1 MSKFYLKVISSNR
14 IFYEGFCTCL
24 IIPSVDGEK
33 AIMAHH
39 EEVIVAVDNGEM
51 RMQKEEGG
59 EWSYAVLGKGF
70 CMVANN
76 RVTVLADTVER
87 PEEVDANR
95 AKEALEKVGLGAQ
108 IHKKPSQMSGGQM
121 QRVAIARALVNDP
134 EILLADEP
142 TGALD
147 SDTSVQVMDLLPSR
161 SW

>member
-59 EWSYAVLGKGF
+59 ELSYAVLGKEF

-95 AKEALEKVGLGAQ
+95 AKEALERAQ
-108 IHKKPSQMSGGQM
+108 ERLRQKQSIQEYHMTQAAM
-121 QRVAIARALVNDP
+121 ARALTRLKETEKFV
-134 EILLADEP
+134 
-142 TGALD
+142 
-147 SDTSVQVMDLLPSR
+147 R
-161 SW
+161 

>member
-76 RVTVLADTVER
+76 RV
-87 PEEVDANR
+87 
-95 AKEALEKVGLGAQ
+95 KEALERAQ
-108 IHKKPSQMSGGQM
+108 ERLRQKQSIQEYHMTQAAM
-121 QRVAIARALVNDP
+121 ARALTRLKETEKFV
-134 EILLADEP
+134 
-142 TGALD
+142 
-147 SDTSVQVMDLLPSR
+147 R
-161 SW
+161 

>member
-51 RMQKEEGG
+51 RMQKEEDG

-95 AKEALEKVGLGAQ
+95 AKEALERAQ
-108 IHKKPSQMSGGQM
+108 ERLRQKQSIQEYHMTQAAM
-121 QRVAIARALVNDP
+121 ARALTRLKETEKFV
-134 EILLADEP
+134 
-142 TGALD
+142 
-147 SDTSVQVMDLLPSR
+147 R
-161 SW
+161 

>member
-87 PEEVDANR
+87 PEEVDVNR
-95 AKEALEKVGLGAQ
+95 AKEALERAQ
-108 IHKKPSQMSGGQM
+108 ERLRQKQSIQEYHMTQAAM
-121 QRVAIARALVNDP
+121 ARALTRLKETEKFV
-134 EILLADEP
+134 
-142 TGALD
+142 
-147 SDTSVQVMDLLPSR
+147 R
-161 SW
+161 

>member
-24 IIPSVDGEK
+24 IGPAVDGEQ

-39 EEVIVAVDNGEM
+39 EETIIAVQNGEM

-59 EWSYAVLGKGF
+59 EWTYAVLGKGF

-95 AKEALEKVGLGAQ
+95 AKEALERAQ
-108 IHKKPSQMSGGQM
+108 ERLRQKQSIQEYHMTQAAM
-121 QRVAIARALVNDP
+121 ARALTRLKETEKFV
-134 EILLADEP
+134 
-142 TGALD
+142 
-147 SDTSVQVMDLLPSR
+147 R
-161 SW
+161 

>member
-95 AKEALEKVGLGAQ
+95 AKEALERAQ
-108 IHKKPSQMSGGQM
+108 ERLRQKQCIHEYHMTQAAM
-121 QRVAIARALVNDP
+121 ARALTRLKETEKFV
-134 EILLADEP
+134 
-142 TGALD
+142 
-147 SDTSVQVMDLLPSR
+147 R
-161 SW
+161 

>member
-87 PEEVDANR
+87 PEEVDVNR
-95 AKEALEKVGLGAQ
+95 AKEALERAQ
-108 IHKKPSQMSGGQM
+108 ERLRQKQSIQEYHTTQ
-121 QRVAIARALVNDP
+121 AALARALTRLK
-134 EILLADEP
+134 ETEKFL
-142 TGALD
+142 
-147 SDTSVQVMDLLPSR
+147 R
-161 SW
+161 

>member
-76 RVTVLADTVER
+76 RVTVLADTLER
-87 PEEVDANR
+87 PEEVDANC
-95 AKEALEKVGLGAQ
+95 AKEALERAQ
-108 IHKKPSQMSGGQM
+108 ERLRQKQSIQEYHMTQAAM
-121 QRVAIARALVNDP
+121 ARALTRLKETEKFV
-134 EILLADEP
+134 
-142 TGALD
+142 
-147 SDTSVQVMDLLPSR
+147 R
-161 SW
+161 

>member
-95 AKEALEKVGLGAQ
+95 AKEALERAQ
-108 IHKKPSQMSGGQM
+108 ERLRQKQSIHEYHMTQAAM
-121 QRVAIARALVNDP
+121 ARALTRLKETEKFV
-134 EILLADEP
+134 
-142 TGALD
+142 
-147 SDTSVQVMDLLPSR
+147 R
-161 SW
+161 

>member
-59 EWSYAVLGKGF
+59 DWSYAVLGKGF

-95 AKEALEKVGLGAQ
+95 AKEALERAQ
-108 IHKKPSQMSGGQM
+108 ERLRQKQSIQEYHMTQAAM
-121 QRVAIARALVNDP
+121 ARALTRLKETEKFV
-134 EILLADEP
+134 
-142 TGALD
+142 
-147 SDTSVQVMDLLPSR
+147 R
-161 SW
+161 

>member
-95 AKEALEKVGLGAQ
+95 AKEALERAQ
-108 IHKKPSQMSGGQM
+108 ERLRQKQSIQEYHMTQAAM
-121 QRVAIARALVNDP
+121 ARAFTRLKETEKFV
-134 EILLADEP
+134 
-142 TGALD
+142 
-147 SDTSVQVMDLLPSR
+147 R
-161 SW
+161 

>member
-76 RVTVLADTVER
+76 RVTVLSDTVER

-95 AKEALEKVGLGAQ
+95 AKEALERAQ
-108 IHKKPSQMSGGQM
+108 ERLRQKQSIQEYHMTQAAM
-121 QRVAIARALVNDP
+121 ARALTRLKETEKFV
-134 EILLADEP
+134 
-142 TGALD
+142 
-147 SDTSVQVMDLLPSR
+147 R
-161 SW
+161 

>member
-24 IIPSVDGEK
+24 NIPSVDGEK

-95 AKEALEKVGLGAQ
+95 AKEALERAQ
-108 IHKKPSQMSGGQM
+108 ERLRQKQSIQEYHMTQAAM
-121 QRVAIARALVNDP
+121 ARALTRLKETEKFV
-134 EILLADEP
+134 
-142 TGALD
+142 
-147 SDTSVQVMDLLPSR
+147 R
-161 SW
+161 

>member
-87 PEEVDANR
+87 PDEVDANR
-95 AKEALEKVGLGAQ
+95 AKEALERAQ
-108 IHKKPSQMSGGQM
+108 ERLRQKQSIQEYHTTQAAM
-121 QRVAIARALVNDP
+121 ARALTRLK
-134 EILLADEP
+134 ETEKFL
-142 TGALD
+142 
-147 SDTSVQVMDLLPSR
+147 R
-161 SW
+161 